1 MTKPKIAENSGA
13 PIDLETTDREALT
26 VGAVVLEIDFRSRR
40 RERVYDADK
49 VWSGEQ
55 TSRDYTRSPKRALR
69 GLGPQRASLSST
81 ITRPTHS

>member
-55 TSRDYTRSPKRALR
+55 TSRDYTE
-69 GLGPQRASLSST
+69 T
-81 ITRPTHS
+81 